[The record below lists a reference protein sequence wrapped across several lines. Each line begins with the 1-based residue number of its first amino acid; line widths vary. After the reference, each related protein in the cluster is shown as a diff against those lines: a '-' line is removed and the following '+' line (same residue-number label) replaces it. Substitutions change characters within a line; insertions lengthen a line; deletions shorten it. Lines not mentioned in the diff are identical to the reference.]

1 MSEIRVVLVDDEPLL
16 RHGLRMILEGA
27 PGISVIGE
35 AGNGKEG
42 VELILAEE
50 PDVVLMD
57 IRMPV
62 MDGIEATAQL
72 HSLAGAR
79 DIPVVMLTA
88 FDTDEFILHALRAG
102 AVGFLLKT
110 TAPEALVA
118 SVRAAA
124 QGQQQLSP
132 KVLENLVG
140 LAATPTPPE
149 QEMIQPSGLAELSER
164 ENEIAQLVAQGLSN
178 AEIAEQLFISL
189 TTVKTHMKHILAK
202 SMAPTGS
209 TSRLRCSAVRR
220 GWAGPL
226 GPAENGGG

>member
-88 FDTDEFILHALRAG
+88 FDTDKFILHALRAG

-140 LAATPTPPE
+140 LADTPPQPE

-202 SMAPTGS
+202 IDGTNRVHIAI
-209 TSRLRCSAVRR
+209 AVF
-220 GWAGPL
+220 
-226 GPAENGGG
+226 GG

>member
-1 MSEIRVVLVDDEPLL
+1 MDAAPAKEGRKVSEIRVVLVDDEPLL

-42 VELILAEE
+42 IELILAEE

-140 LAATPTPPE
+140 LAATPPQPE

-202 SMAPTGS
+202 IDGTNRVHIAI
-209 TSRLRCSAVRR
+209 AV
-220 GWAGPL
+220 L
-226 GPAENGGG
+226 GG

>member
-140 LAATPTPPE
+140 LAATPPQPE

-202 SMAPTGS
+202 IDGTNRVHIAI
-209 TSRLRCSAVRR
+209 VV
-220 GWAGPL
+220 L
-226 GPAENGGG
+226 GG

>member
-1 MSEIRVVLVDDEPLL
+1 VSEIRVVLVDDEPLL

-42 VELILAEE
+42 IELILAEE

-140 LAATPTPPE
+140 LAATPPQPE
-149 QEMIQPSGLAELSER
+149 QEMIQSSGLDELSER
-164 ENEIAQLVAQGLSN
+164 EHEIAQLVAQGLSN

-202 SMAPTGS
+202 IDGTNRVHIAI
-209 TSRLRCSAVRR
+209 AV
-220 GWAGPL
+220 L
-226 GPAENGGG
+226 GG

>member
-42 VELILAEE
+42 IELILGEE

-88 FDTDEFILHALRAG
+88 FDTDGLNSSGSKAVSITTGISRAP
-102 AVGFLLKT
+102 ASECSC
-110 TAPEALVA
+110 AVA
-118 SVRAAA
+118 SMPSMTGMRISISTTSGSSARMSSTPSLPFPA
-124 QGQQQLSP
+124 SP
-132 KVLENLVG
+132 MTLMPG
-140 LAATPTPPE
+140 A
-149 QEMIQPSGLAELSER
+149 PSKIMRRPWRSSGSSSTSTTR
-164 ENEIAQLVAQGLSN
+164 
-178 AEIAEQLFISL
+178 ISL
-189 TTVKTHMKHILAK
+189 TVLPSSAG
-202 SMAPTGS
+202 AAS
-209 TSRLRCSAVRR
+209 TRSFLPRRL
-220 GWAGPL
+220 
-226 GPAENGGG
+226 PAAIRPQH

>member
-140 LAATPTPPE
+140 LAATPPQPE

-178 AEIAEQLFISL
+178 AEIAERLFISL

-202 SMAPTGS
+202 IDGTNRVHIAI
-209 TSRLRCSAVRR
+209 AV
-220 GWAGPL
+220 L
-226 GPAENGGG
+226 GG

>member
-1 MSEIRVVLVDDEPLL
+1 VSEIRVVLVDDEPLL

-42 VELILAEE
+42 IELILGEE

-140 LAATPTPPE
+140 LAATPPQPE

-202 SMAPTGS
+202 IDGTNRVHIAI
-209 TSRLRCSAVRR
+209 AV
-220 GWAGPL
+220 L
-226 GPAENGGG
+226 GG

>member
-42 VELILAEE
+42 IELILAEE

-140 LAATPTPPE
+140 LAATPPQPE
-149 QEMIQPSGLAELSER
+149 QEMIQPSKLAELSER

-202 SMAPTGS
+202 IDGTNRVHIAI
-209 TSRLRCSAVRR
+209 AVF
-220 GWAGPL
+220 
-226 GPAENGGG
+226 GG

>member
-27 PGISVIGE
+27 PGIEVIGE
-35 AGNGKEG
+35 AGNGKES

-79 DIPVVMLTA
+79 DIPVMMLTA

-140 LAATPTPPE
+140 LAATPPHPE
-149 QEMIQPSGLAELSER
+149 QEMIQPNGLAELSER

-202 SMAPTGS
+202 IDGTNRVHIAI
-209 TSRLRCSAVRR
+209 AV
-220 GWAGPL
+220 L
-226 GPAENGGG
+226 GG

>member
-140 LAATPTPPE
+140 LAATPPQPE

-202 SMAPTGS
+202 IDGTNRVHIAI
-209 TSRLRCSAVRR
+209 AV
-220 GWAGPL
+220 L
-226 GPAENGGG
+226 GG

>member
-1 MSEIRVVLVDDEPLL
+1 MSDIRVVLVDDEPLL

-140 LAATPTPPE
+140 LAATPPQPE

-202 SMAPTGS
+202 IDGTNRVHIAI
-209 TSRLRCSAVRR
+209 AV
-220 GWAGPL
+220 L
-226 GPAENGGG
+226 GG

>member
-27 PGISVIGE
+27 PGINVIGE

-42 VELILAEE
+42 IELILAEE

-62 MDGIEATAQL
+62 MDGIEAAAQL

-140 LAATPTPPE
+140 LAATPPQPE
-149 QEMIQPSGLAELSER
+149 QEMIQSSGLDELSER
-164 ENEIAQLVAQGLSN
+164 EHEIAQLVAQGLSN

-202 SMAPTGS
+202 IDGTNRVHIAI
-209 TSRLRCSAVRR
+209 AV
-220 GWAGPL
+220 L
-226 GPAENGGG
+226 GG

>member
-79 DIPVVMLTA
+79 DIPGDA
-88 FDTDEFILHALRAG
+88 Y
-102 AVGFLLKT
+102 
-110 TAPEALVA
+110 
-118 SVRAAA
+118 
-124 QGQQQLSP
+124 
-132 KVLENLVG
+132 
-140 LAATPTPPE
+140 
-149 QEMIQPSGLAELSER
+149 
-164 ENEIAQLVAQGLSN
+164 
-178 AEIAEQLFISL
+178 
-189 TTVKTHMKHILAK
+189 
-202 SMAPTGS
+202 
-209 TSRLRCSAVRR
+209 RL
-220 GWAGPL
+220 
-226 GPAENGGG
+226 

>member
-35 AGNGKEG
+35 VGNGKEG
-42 VELILAEE
+42 IELILAEE

-140 LAATPTPPE
+140 LAATPPQPE
-149 QEMIQPSGLAELSER
+149 QEMIQSSGLDELSER

-202 SMAPTGS
+202 IDGTNRVHIAI
-209 TSRLRCSAVRR
+209 AV
-220 GWAGPL
+220 L
-226 GPAENGGG
+226 GG

>member
-1 MSEIRVVLVDDEPLL
+1 MDSAPAQEGSTVSEIRVVLVDDEPLL

-140 LAATPTPPE
+140 LAATPPQPE

-202 SMAPTGS
+202 IDGTNRVHIAI
-209 TSRLRCSAVRR
+209 AV
-220 GWAGPL
+220 L
-226 GPAENGGG
+226 GG

>member
-42 VELILAEE
+42 IELVLAEE

-62 MDGIEATAQL
+62 MDGIEAAAQL

-140 LAATPTPPE
+140 LAATPPQPE

-202 SMAPTGS
+202 IDGTNRVHIAI
-209 TSRLRCSAVRR
+209 AV
-220 GWAGPL
+220 L
-226 GPAENGGG
+226 GG

>member
-1 MSEIRVVLVDDEPLL
+1 MDAAPAKEGRKVSEIRVVLVDDEPLL

-42 VELILAEE
+42 IELILAEE

-140 LAATPTPPE
+140 LADTPPQPE
-149 QEMIQPSGLAELSER
+149 QEMIQPSKLAELSER
-164 ENEIAQLVAQGLSN
+164 ENGIAQLVAQGLSN

-202 SMAPTGS
+202 IDGTNRVHIAI
-209 TSRLRCSAVRR
+209 AV
-220 GWAGPL
+220 L
-226 GPAENGGG
+226 GG

>member
-1 MSEIRVVLVDDEPLL
+1 MDVAPAEEGSTVSEIRVVLVDDEPLL

-42 VELILAEE
+42 IELILGEE

-140 LAATPTPPE
+140 LAATPPQPE

-202 SMAPTGS
+202 IDGTNRVHIAI
-209 TSRLRCSAVRR
+209 AV
-220 GWAGPL
+220 L
-226 GPAENGGG
+226 GG

>member
-42 VELILAEE
+42 VELVLAEE

-62 MDGIEATAQL
+62 MDGIEAAAQL

-140 LAATPTPPE
+140 LAATPPQPE

-202 SMAPTGS
+202 IDGTNRVHIAI
-209 TSRLRCSAVRR
+209 AV
-220 GWAGPL
+220 L
-226 GPAENGGG
+226 GG

>member
-1 MSEIRVVLVDDEPLL
+1 MDAAPAQEGSTLSESRVVLVDDEPLL

-42 VELILAEE
+42 IELILAEE

-132 KVLENLVG
+132 KVLRNLVG
-140 LAATPTPPE
+140 LADTSPQPE

-202 SMAPTGS
+202 IDGTNRVHIAI
-209 TSRLRCSAVRR
+209 AV
-220 GWAGPL
+220 L
-226 GPAENGGG
+226 GG

>member
-16 RHGLRMILEGA
+16 RHGLRVILEGA

-42 VELILAEE
+42 IELILAEE

-140 LAATPTPPE
+140 LADTPPQPE
-149 QEMIQPSGLAELSER
+149 QEMIQPSKLAELSER

-202 SMAPTGS
+202 IDGTNRVHIAI
-209 TSRLRCSAVRR
+209 AV
-220 GWAGPL
+220 L
-226 GPAENGGG
+226 GG

>member
-1 MSEIRVVLVDDEPLL
+1 MDVAPAEEGSTVSEIRVVLVDDEPLL

-42 VELILAEE
+42 IELILGEE
-50 PDVVLMD
+50 PDGVLMD

-140 LAATPTPPE
+140 LAATPPQPE

-202 SMAPTGS
+202 IDGTNRVHIAI
-209 TSRLRCSAVRR
+209 AV
-220 GWAGPL
+220 L
-226 GPAENGGG
+226 GG

>member
-16 RHGLRMILEGA
+16 RHGLRVILEGA
-27 PGISVIGE
+27 PGINVIGE

-42 VELILAEE
+42 IELVLAEE

-62 MDGIEATAQL
+62 MDGIEAAAQL

-132 KVLENLVG
+132 KVLKNLVG
-140 LAATPTPPE
+140 LADTPPQPE
-149 QEMIQPSGLAELSER
+149 QEMIQPSGLDELSER

-202 SMAPTGS
+202 IDGTNRVHIAI
-209 TSRLRCSAVRR
+209 AV
-220 GWAGPL
+220 L
-226 GPAENGGG
+226 GG

>member
-42 VELILAEE
+42 IEIILAEE

-140 LAATPTPPE
+140 LAATPPQPE
-149 QEMIQPSGLAELSER
+149 QEMIQSSGLDELSER
-164 ENEIAQLVAQGLSN
+164 EHEIAQLVAQGLSN

-202 SMAPTGS
+202 IDGTNRVHIAI
-209 TSRLRCSAVRR
+209 AV
-220 GWAGPL
+220 L
-226 GPAENGGG
+226 GG

>member
-16 RHGLRMILEGA
+16 RHGLRVILEGA

-140 LAATPTPPE
+140 LAATPPQPE

-202 SMAPTGS
+202 IDGTNRVHIAI
-209 TSRLRCSAVRR
+209 AV
-220 GWAGPL
+220 L
-226 GPAENGGG
+226 GG

>member
-16 RHGLRMILEGA
+16 RHGPRTILEGA

-72 HSLAGAR
+72 RSLAGAR

-140 LAATPTPPE
+140 LAATPPQPE

-202 SMAPTGS
+202 IDGTNRVHIAI
-209 TSRLRCSAVRR
+209 AV
-220 GWAGPL
+220 L
-226 GPAENGGG
+226 GG

>member
-27 PGISVIGE
+27 PGIEVIGE

-140 LAATPTPPE
+140 LADTPPQPE

-202 SMAPTGS
+202 IDGTNRVHIAI
-209 TSRLRCSAVRR
+209 AVF
-220 GWAGPL
+220 
-226 GPAENGGG
+226 GG

>member
-42 VELILAEE
+42 IELILGEE

-72 HSLAGAR
+72 HSLADAR

-140 LAATPTPPE
+140 LAATPPQPE

-202 SMAPTGS
+202 IDGTNRVHIAI
-209 TSRLRCSAVRR
+209 AV
-220 GWAGPL
+220 L
-226 GPAENGGG
+226 GG

>member
-1 MSEIRVVLVDDEPLL
+1 MDVAPAEEGSTVSEIRVVLVDDEPLL

-35 AGNGKEG
+35 AGNGREG
-42 VELILAEE
+42 IELILGEE

-140 LAATPTPPE
+140 LADTPPQPE
-149 QEMIQPSGLAELSER
+149 QEMIQPSKLAELSER

-202 SMAPTGS
+202 IDGTNRVHIAI
-209 TSRLRCSAVRR
+209 AV
-220 GWAGPL
+220 L
-226 GPAENGGG
+226 GG

>member
-35 AGNGKEG
+35 AGNGREG
-42 VELILAEE
+42 IELILGEE

-79 DIPVVMLTA
+79 NIPVVMLTA

-132 KVLENLVG
+132 KVLRNLVG
-140 LAATPTPPE
+140 LADTPPQLE

-202 SMAPTGS
+202 IDGTNRVHIAI
-209 TSRLRCSAVRR
+209 AV
-220 GWAGPL
+220 L
-226 GPAENGGG
+226 GG

>member
-1 MSEIRVVLVDDEPLL
+1 MSEIRVVLVDDEPRL

-42 VELILAEE
+42 IELILGEE

-79 DIPVVMLTA
+79 EIPVVMLTA

-140 LAATPTPPE
+140 LAATPPQPE

-202 SMAPTGS
+202 IDGTNRVHIAI
-209 TSRLRCSAVRR
+209 AV
-220 GWAGPL
+220 L
-226 GPAENGGG
+226 GG

>member
-1 MSEIRVVLVDDEPLL
+1 MDVAPAEEGSTVSEIRVVLVDDEPLL

-35 AGNGKEG
+35 AGNGKDG

-140 LAATPTPPE
+140 LAATPPQPE

-202 SMAPTGS
+202 IDGTNRVHIAI
-209 TSRLRCSAVRR
+209 AV
-220 GWAGPL
+220 L
-226 GPAENGGG
+226 GG

>member
-1 MSEIRVVLVDDEPLL
+1 MDAAPAQEGSTVSEIRVVLVDDEPLL

-140 LAATPTPPE
+140 LAATPPQPE

-202 SMAPTGS
+202 IDGTNRVHIAI
-209 TSRLRCSAVRR
+209 AV
-220 GWAGPL
+220 L
-226 GPAENGGG
+226 GG

>member
-16 RHGLRMILEGA
+16 RHGLRIILEGA

-140 LAATPTPPE
+140 LAATPPQPE

-202 SMAPTGS
+202 IDGTNRVHIAI
-209 TSRLRCSAVRR
+209 AV
-220 GWAGPL
+220 L
-226 GPAENGGG
+226 GG

>member
-16 RHGLRMILEGA
+16 RHGLRMIMEGA
-27 PGISVIGE
+27 PGISVVGE

-42 VELILAEE
+42 IELILAEE

-140 LAATPTPPE
+140 LAATPPQPE

-202 SMAPTGS
+202 IDGTNRVHIAI
-209 TSRLRCSAVRR
+209 AV
-220 GWAGPL
+220 L
-226 GPAENGGG
+226 GG

>member
-1 MSEIRVVLVDDEPLL
+1 VSEIRVVLVDDEPLL
-16 RHGLRMILEGA
+16 RHGLRMILEGE
-27 PGISVIGE
+27 PGISVVGE
-35 AGNGKEG
+35 AGNGKDG
-42 VELILAEE
+42 IELILAEE
-50 PDVVLMD
+50 PDVALMD

-140 LAATPTPPE
+140 LADTPPQPE
-149 QEMIQPSGLAELSER
+149 QEMIQPSKLAELSER

-202 SMAPTGS
+202 IDGTNRVHIAI
-209 TSRLRCSAVRR
+209 AV
-220 GWAGPL
+220 L
-226 GPAENGGG
+226 GG

>member
-140 LAATPTPPE
+140 LAATPPQPE
-149 QEMIQPSGLAELSER
+149 QEMIQSSGLDELSER

-202 SMAPTGS
+202 IDGTNRVHIAI
-209 TSRLRCSAVRR
+209 AV
-220 GWAGPL
+220 L
-226 GPAENGGG
+226 GG